1 MSGYAMAETQST
13 CGERLMDHDQNG
25 TANLIDGHQHRRA
38 TDDRS
43 RVIKVAAK
51 RLTNV
56 EVEEFTIIVILVI
69 DRNEENVCCTNV
81 GVGGISNNNCA
92 DVVLWNNGDLDA
104 DLVNR
109 NGIDVWAATIVDQES
124 LSRRRGQYCY

>member
-1 MSGYAMAETQST
+1 MLVFHLHGVVDVLLIHVLRPVLIVHAFERCREYAMAETQST

-56 EVEEFTIIVILVI
+56 EVENFTIIVISI
-69 DRNEENVCCTNV
+69 DRKK
-81 GVGGISNNNCA
+81 
-92 DVVLWNNGDLDA
+92 
-104 DLVNR
+104 
-109 NGIDVWAATIVDQES
+109 
-124 LSRRRGQYCY
+124 